1 MNPFKSDAVVVLAT
15 ACEFDQFQMEEKLDR
30 EKRMRLDLEK
40 AKRKMEGELRVM
52 QESMEE
58 INKQKHDIEQI
69 LKR

>member
-1 MNPFKSDAVVVLAT
+1 
-15 ACEFDQFQMEEKLDR
+15 MEEKLER

-40 AKRKMEGELRVM
+40 AKRKVEGELKVT
-52 QESMEE
+52 QENMDE